1 MSKIA
6 FLLALLATALA
17 VTLPAVSAQAQAIRT
32 FVSIAGSDSNPCSIT
47 QPCRHFQAAVNA
59 TSAGGEVDALDPGAY
74 GSFTISHGITI
85 EGQGWS
91 YVAPPS
97 NGNAITIT
105 ANAGDNITIHG
116 VSLNGVGTTN
126 SNGIVFNVGSSLTVT
141 DCVIGNMSNY
151 GINFASTTATAA
163 STLTVSNS
171 IVNDNYAAGILVQPR
186 NNATAMFN
194 RVEAN
199 NNTYDGIF
207 VSGAN
212 GPHSNTVNA
221 TAFDSVAS
229 GNGSVGFY
237 AYSGGATNA
246 PTTLMVSHSAAANN
260 GFGAEASETGAT
272 LHLANSTIS
281 GNVNGWTVTGV
292 GIFGVVDSYG
302 DNYID
307 GNAANQT
314 APPSIVR
321 K

>member
-1 MSKIA
+1 LSPVSG
-6 FLLALLATALA
+6 TA
-17 VTLPAVSAQAQAIRT
+17 
-32 FVSIAGSDSNPCSIT
+32 
-47 QPCRHFQAAVNA
+47 
-59 TSAGGEVDALDPGAY
+59 
-74 GSFTISHGITI
+74 
-85 EGQGWS
+85 
-91 YVAPPS
+91 
-97 NGNAITIT
+97 AITI
-105 ANAGDNITIHG
+105 NAGSTDTINISG
-116 VSLNGVGTTN
+116 VALDGTGTTN
-126 SNGIVFNVGSSLTVT
+126 TSGIVFNSGASLTVT
-141 DCVIGNMSNY
+141 DCIIRHMANY
-151 GINFASTTATAA
+151 GINFASTTVIAT

-171 IVNDNYAAGILVQPR
+171 ILNDNVAAGILVQPT

-199 NNTYDGIF
+199 NNTFDGIF

-229 GNGSVGFY
+229 GNGNVGFY
-237 AYSGGATNA
+237 ADSGGATNA
-246 PTTLMVSHSAAANN
+246 PTTFMVSHSAAANN

-281 GNVNGWTVTGV
+281 GNVNGWTVAGV
-292 GIFGVVDSYG
+292 GVPGVVDSYG

-314 APPSIVR
+314 APPSIAR